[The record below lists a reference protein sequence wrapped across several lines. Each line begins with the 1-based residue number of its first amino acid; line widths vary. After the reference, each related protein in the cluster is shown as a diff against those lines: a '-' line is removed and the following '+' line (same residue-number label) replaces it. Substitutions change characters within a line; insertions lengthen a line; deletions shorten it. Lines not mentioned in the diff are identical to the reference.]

1 MLRTIS
7 SLRLSPRFSLPC
19 RREQSIG
26 KIPGWTGLQ
35 VRQHSFYSRERKTE
49 IFKRITDRD
58 TAKIHRRKVVVESVA
73 IATLLPVVYF
83 RRMRFYRML
92 ISRKNRISLRELAR
106 NRGIQNRAVSRSRF
120 LQILPSTSKNS
131 RQTSNASVRCSRI
144 PVAAWINYDTNEQ
157 IVLVGE
163 KIVRFVS
170 FYRYWR

>member
-106 NRGIQNRAVSRSRF
+106 SPF
-120 LQILPSTSKNS
+120 LQILASTSKNS
-131 RQTSNASVRCSRI
+131 RQTSNASVQCSRI

-170 FYRYWR
+170 FYRRWC

>member
-35 VRQHSFYSRERKTE
+35 VRQHSFYSSERKTE

-106 NRGIQNRAVSRSRF
+106 NRSCCIEIAFSSDSCIDFKEFSPNVGRLGSVQ
-120 LQILPSTSKNS
+120 
-131 RQTSNASVRCSRI
+131 SNPCCSL
-144 PVAAWINYDTNEQ
+144 N
-157 IVLVGE
+157 
-163 KIVRFVS
+163 
-170 FYRYWR
+170 